1 MEYKGILLGD
11 VCISEL
17 LLCNPLPL
25 NYDSVGQHLGLN
37 SVGSS
42 FSGLGTLLLLLGSSA
57 LGSWLSVCWGNGK
70 NLAMCLLTLSKT
82 VQSYT
87 WWLGR
92 ERVKERKDARHLVV

>member
-1 MEYKGILLGD
+1 MGYKGILLGD

-42 FSGLGTLLLLLGSSA
+42 ISGLGTLLLLSVSQAPLLG
-57 LGSWLSVCWGNGK
+57 GVGWLAAG
-70 NLAMCLLTLSKT
+70 AMGR
-82 VQSYT
+82 T
-87 WWLGR
+87 WPC
-92 ERVKERKDARHLVV
+92 VF